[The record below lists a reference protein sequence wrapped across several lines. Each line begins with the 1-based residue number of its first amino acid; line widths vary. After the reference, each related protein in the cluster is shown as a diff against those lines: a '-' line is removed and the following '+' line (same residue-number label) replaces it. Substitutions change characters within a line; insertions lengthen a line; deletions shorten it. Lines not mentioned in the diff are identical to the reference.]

1 MIFHMKKGLTGQEG
15 SKEPTEKEAKKEQDF
30 KKKSIVNRT
39 RDSWMDNKEGNV
51 LSMRGQ
57 DKCGKDLGWTWRRC
71 SSDSDCKQLIQWL
84 PKWKGD
90 GAAVQQATV
99 AKDDVKR
106 NRQKHACLGRKGSE
120 QKIAVDKMEL

>member
-1 MIFHMKKGLTGQEG
+1 MKKGLTGQEG

-57 DKCGKDLGWTWRRC
+57 DKCGKDL
-71 SSDSDCKQLIQWL
+71 K
-84 PKWKGD
+84 
-90 GAAVQQATV
+90 
-99 AKDDVKR
+99 
-106 NRQKHACLGRKGSE
+106 
-120 QKIAVDKMEL
+120 